1 MVKVKNNEG
10 KYVFKKFVLKQTSL
24 GSIEISK
31 SRKINFQDLKQK
43 LKVTINCKNCN
54 FF

>member
-10 KYVFKKFVLKQTSL
+10 KYVFKKKFVFLKQTSL

-31 SRKINFQDLKQK
+31 SRKINFLYF
-43 LKVTINCKNCN
+43 LNPAGE
-54 FF
+54 FFI